1 MLDRAVLLSYHILM
15 IIKVSNKRSE
25 ARAFMQL
32 VMVLKIESIQQVWY
46 VGWTW
51 IFSRKASVS
60 VLGGSTQIQMPLP
73 TLPFAWVVGTE

>member
-32 VMVLKIESIQQVWY
+32 VMVLKIEIKHPTGLVRRLDLDLQPKS
-46 VGWTW
+46 
-51 IFSRKASVS
+51 FS
-60 VLGGSTQIQMPLP
+60 
-73 TLPFAWVVGTE
+73 